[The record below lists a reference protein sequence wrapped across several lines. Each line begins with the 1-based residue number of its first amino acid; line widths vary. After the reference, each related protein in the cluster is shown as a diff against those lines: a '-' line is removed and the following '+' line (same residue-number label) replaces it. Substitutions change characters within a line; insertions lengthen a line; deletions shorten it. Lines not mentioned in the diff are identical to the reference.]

1 MPHNQL
7 DAWVTTTWC
16 GCIFISDKK
25 YLHFSFIFLF
35 DFYQKNNDMSKVKV
49 ECNGNKIGANG
60 VLHCSIAQR
69 NFDFIQ
75 YER

>member
-1 MPHNQL
+1 MGHHHMMRMHIHFWQK
-7 DAWVTTTWC
+7 
-16 GCIFISDKK
+16 ISALFF
-25 YLHFSFIFLF
+25 YIFLF